1 MTTQTLLDVNNL
13 KVSFKSGRKEW
24 NAAVEGVN
32 FSVERGEIL
41 GIVGESGCGKSVTSF
56 SVLRL
61 HDERTT
67 RYEGTVTFD
76 GKNIFELSD
85 RELQKL
91 RGSDIGFIF
100 QNPMSSLNPLMTIG
114 KQLAETVTAHNKNL
128 SKEDINSRCLQA
140 LEEAGA
146 NDPESWLPKYPYQM
160 SGGQLQRVV
169 IAMALINKP
178 KLLIADEPT
187 TALDVTIQMQLL
199 RVLRQLRDEQ
209 GMSIILITHDM
220 GVVAQMCDK
229 VAVMYLGQVVE
240 SAPVDELFANP
251 RHPYTQGLLGA
262 TPPLEGDRPERLET
276 IPGSV
281 PRLSD
286 VKAGC
291 RFASRCPLAT
301 DLCKTGNIGM
311 SDINDHHQARCVRL
325 SQNDGFRKTVA

>member
-1 MTTQTLLDVNNL
+1 
-13 KVSFKSGRKEW
+13 
-24 NAAVEGVN
+24 
-32 FSVERGEIL
+32 
-41 GIVGESGCGKSVTSF
+41 
-56 SVLRL
+56 
-61 HDERTT
+61 
-67 RYEGTVTFD
+67 
-76 GKNIFELSD
+76 
-85 RELQKL
+85 
-91 RGSDIGFIF
+91 
-100 QNPMSSLNPLMTIG
+100 
-114 KQLAETVTAHNKNL
+114 
-128 SKEDINSRCLQA
+128 
-140 LEEAGA
+140 
-146 NDPESWLPKYPYQM
+146 
-160 SGGQLQRVV
+160 
-169 IAMALINKP
+169 MALINKP

-240 SAPVDELFANP
+240 SAPVDELFATP

-291 RFASRCPLAT
+291 RFASRCPFAA
-301 DLCKTGNIGM
+301 DLCKTGSIGM